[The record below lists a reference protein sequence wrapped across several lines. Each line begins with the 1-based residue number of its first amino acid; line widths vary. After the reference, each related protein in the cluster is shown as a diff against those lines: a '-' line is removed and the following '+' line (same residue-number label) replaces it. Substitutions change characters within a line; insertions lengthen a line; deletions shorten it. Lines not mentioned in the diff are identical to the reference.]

1 MNNIPNVTELLNDL
15 HKNPT
20 ESVQTFDDIF
30 TLGSCWNREILI
42 GDIEPDIGIGAET
55 FIRFWN
61 KYDDEN
67 NIPIEEREPIKLY
80 IDSNGGDLTAAFT
93 IIDSIILS
101 KTPVYTINVGAAY
114 SGGFFIFIAG
124 HKRYA
129 YPLSTFLYHEG
140 STGNIADAG
149 KFRNFADF
157 YDKELDMLKDL
168 TLKYTKFTPELYESK
183 KKDDVWLTSKEA
195 LELGVCDE
203 ILTEFVK

>member
-1 MNNIPNVTELLNDL
+1 MNNIPNITELLNDL

-30 TLGSCWNREILI
+30 TLGACWNREILI
-42 GDIEPDIGIGAET
+42 GDIEPEIGIGAET

-114 SGGFFIFIAG
+114 SGGFFIFITG
-124 HKRYA
+124 HKRFA

-140 STGNIADAG
+140 STGNVADAG

-157 YDKELDMLKDL
+157 YNKELNMLKDL
-168 TLKYTKFTPELYESK
+168 TLKYTKFTPEFYEEK
-183 KKDDVWLTSKEA
+183 KKDDLWLTAKEA
-195 LELGVCDE
+195 LDLGVCDE
-203 ILTEFVK
+203 ILEEFI

>member
-1 MNNIPNVTELLNDL
+1 MNNIPDITELLNDL
-15 HKNPT
+15 HKNPS
-20 ESVQTFDDIF
+20 ESIQTFDDIF
-30 TLGSCWNREILI
+30 TLSSCWSREVLV
-42 GDIEPDIGIGAET
+42 GDIDPELGVAIET

-67 NIPIEEREPIKLY
+67 NIPVEKREPIKLF

-93 IIDSIILS
+93 VIDAITLS
-101 KTPVYTINVGAAY
+101 KTPVYTINIGSAY
-114 SGGFFIFIAG
+114 SGGFFIFITG

-140 STGNIADAG
+140 STGNVADAG
-149 KFRNFADF
+149 KFRNFANF

-168 TLKYTKFTPELYESK
+168 TLKYTKFTPEFYEEK
-183 KKDDVWLTSKEA
+183 KKDDLWLTSQEA

-203 ILTEFVK
+203 ILTEFIK